1 MRKMS
6 IDPSLIM
13 CKVPRF
19 VVFIRGIRR
28 DTATDR
34 GLNYLQ
40 NQTLSGVVDAYS
52 RPDLRKPIDSPL
64 KFVAELDHRGT
75 RTGNRRKFSR
85 IWSWILG
92 RNYQGQRELKP
103 SPEWRLE
110 SEFPRRHFLIVY
122 GRKV

>member
-6 IDPSLIM
+6 IDPSFIM
-13 CKVPRF
+13 RKVPRF

-40 NQTLSGVVDAYS
+40 NQTRSGAVDAHS

-64 KFVAELDHRGT
+64 KFVAELYHRGT
-75 RTGNRRKFSR
+75 RTGNSRQFSR
-85 IWSWILG
+85 FWSRILE
-92 RNYQGQRELKP
+92 RNFQGQRELKP
-103 SPEWRLE
+103 SLEWRLE
-110 SEFPRRHFLIVY
+110 SEFPRRHFLIIYDRNV
-122 GRKV
+122 